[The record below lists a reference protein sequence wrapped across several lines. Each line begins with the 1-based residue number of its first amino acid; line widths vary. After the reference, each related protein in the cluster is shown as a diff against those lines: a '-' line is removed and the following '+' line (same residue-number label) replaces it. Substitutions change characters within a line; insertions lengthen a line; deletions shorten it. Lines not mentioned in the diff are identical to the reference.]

1 MVKNADGTE
10 TISGDGEGFTFTATV
25 ANGTVATDVVN
36 TTGLE
41 LPSTGGMGTTLFY
54 AVGGILAAGA
64 GVLLITKKRMNTNSS
79 EQ

>member
-25 ANGTVATDVVN
+25 ATGIVATDVVN

-41 LPSTGGMGTTLFY
+41 LPSTGGMGTTIFY
-54 AVGGILAAGA
+54 IIGGVLVAGA
-64 GVLLITKKRMNTNSS
+64 GVLLIVRRRMGG
-79 EQ
+79 Q